1 MNDILNFN
9 EFNRIFSTINTLC
22 SSKGRLKNSLA
33 SIINRDKCLKTEL
46 NYLMLEYN
54 NKIEKLDNSDVT
66 LYYKLKEYNLSYV
79 HNLLKLS
86 ERKDVKK
93 KSTKK
98 SLRLALHNIFN
109 IAFDYSESKTPYYY
123 EIIKN
128 INEYQPKFVTE
139 DIMRSKSLKDYVALI
154 TITGAFDSYYKR
166 MLKQELSLN
175 GMVILW
181 TRGSDINPMSI
192 YPYIYA
198 YIKGDKD
205 SPKYPHPSTEL
216 MKLLNL

>member
-1 MNDILNFN
+1 MHGINIKLINKTNMNDILNFN

-66 LYYKLKEYNLSYV
+66 LYYKL
-79 HNLLKLS
+79 
-86 ERKDVKK
+86 
-93 KSTKK
+93 
-98 SLRLALHNIFN
+98 
-109 IAFDYSESKTPYYY
+109 
-123 EIIKN
+123 
-128 INEYQPKFVTE
+128 NEYQPKFVTE